1 MAFTPFLRFKK
12 YVILLKCLNWF
23 CLAVIWK
30 YFAMLQTLDLLLKI
44 LTLKKILL
52 LKVYLA
58 VEKFFER
65 KVNFGFF
72 FSLFQIWKNLLL
84 RTLLQKLSLSY
95 RNRRKCFSILIKSAF
110 LLIIMILA
118 DVGLW
123 KLWNREPKLET
134 HHLKGKNIWER
145 NIDRRR
151 FCGVSFHYLQKF
163 LPQ

>member
-1 MAFTPFLRFKK
+1 MVFTAFLRFKK

-23 CLAVIWK
+23 CLAVIWR

-44 LTLKKILL
+44 LTLEKIL

-58 VEKFFER
+58 VENFFER

-95 RNRRKCFSILIKSAF
+95 RNKRKCFSILIKSAF

-123 KLWNREPKLET
+123 KLWNREPKELSGLRT
-134 HHLKGKNIWER
+134 KWFWVR
-145 NIDRRR
+145 
-151 FCGVSFHYLQKF
+151 VQLQS
-163 LPQ
+163 LQDN